1 MGLGLALGAFL
12 KCLLNPSFADEV
24 KGLAIA
30 RKKTEIEPP
39 KKVVRDEIEEK
50 PVEVATKVTP
60 SVTDEISEYELGA
73 IQMISELQ
81 KEGRLVDFLE
91 EDLADYED
99 DEIGSSV
106 RSIHEGCKKVIEKVV
121 QKEKMIDQEEESSI
135 RVNKDY
141 NVNEI
146 KLSGRVS
153 ETFPQKG
160 ILVHPGWKVKEMK
173 LSTRPKVSAKI
184 ICPAEIEID

>member
-1 MGLGLALGAFL
+1 M
-12 KCLLNPSFADEV
+12 
-24 KGLAIA
+24 KGC
-30 RKKTEIEPP
+30 
-39 KKVVRDEIEEK
+39 
-50 PVEVATKVTP
+50 
-60 SVTDEISEYELGA
+60 
-73 IQMISELQ
+73 
-81 KEGRLVDFLE
+81 KE
-91 EDLADYED
+91 A
-99 DEIGSSV
+99 SN
-106 RSIHEGCKKVIEKVV
+106 EGCKKVIEKVV

-173 LSTRPKVSAKI
+173 LSTRPKVSSKI